1 MPEIAIDD
9 LELLEPPESRR
20 KRYLKVVG
28 FVFLAWTAIG
38 IMNAFQRFAN
48 TADMR
53 TDYPLWSL
61 TKLAMISQWIK
72 AVLSLPLLWMVE
84 RYPFSRDTWKRRIP
98 LYAFALAAYV
108 VIYLL
113 VRPFFVPTIFYDA
126 MSGKILP
133 PPPFV
138 EAFTT
143 ALRSFFLDLIY
154 GFGLTV
160 LAAYVYQYMKRLKQD
175 QIMRERLQARL
186 ASAELHMLKMQLQP
200 HFLFNTLHTISNL
213 ATVDGHKAQRM
224 IARLSELL
232 RLSLDHVS
240 SEVVPMHRELEFL
253 ENYLEIEKTR
263 FEERLNVMMDIDDEV
278 LNAAVPNML
287 LQPIVENAVRHG
299 ISRKAHGGSIMIV
312 ARKEHDRAT
321 IVISDDGTATSQ
333 KGKSGW
339 GIGINNTRA
348 RLHQLYGSDFAFDVR
363 PTERGMVVRIELPF
377 MVHPEARVREEVSA

>member
-1 MPEIAIDD
+1 VAELALDD
-9 LELLEPPESRR
+9 LELMEPAESRR
-20 KRYLKVVG
+20 KRYLKVVAV
-28 FVFLAWTAIG
+28 VFLAWSAIG

-53 TDYPLWSL
+53 PDYPLWSL

-84 RYPFSRDTWKRRIP
+84 RYPFSRELWKRRVP
-98 LYAFALAAYV
+98 LYLFALCVYV

-126 MSGKILP
+126 VSGKLLP
-133 PPPFV
+133 APPFF
-138 EAFTT
+138 EAFMT
-143 ALRSFFLDLIY
+143 AFRSFFLDLIY
-154 GFGLTV
+154 GFCLTV
-160 LAAYVYQYMKRLKQD
+160 LAAYVYQYMKHMKRD

-213 ATVDGHKAQRM
+213 ATVDGQKAQRM

-240 SEVVPMHRELEFL
+240 SEVVPMRRELEFL
-253 ENYLEIEKTR
+253 ESYLEIEKTR
-263 FEERLNVMMDIDDEV
+263 FEERLNILMDIDDDV
-278 LNAAVPNML
+278 LDAAVPNML

-299 ISRKAHGGSIMIV
+299 ISRKAHGGSIMI
-312 ARKEHDRAT
+312 AAHKQHDRAT
-321 IVISDDGTATSQ
+321 IVISDDGVATSQ

-348 RLHQLYGSDFAFDVR
+348 RLHQLYGNDFAFEVR
-363 PTERGMVVRIELPF
+363 PTELGMVVRIELPF
-377 MVHPEARVREEVSA
+377 ILHPEGAPREEVTA